1 MCKIS
6 KEAYEKCKIEIIDDK
21 KYFCINKRDLEIG
34 SNYKNWTVIFDKC
47 DPEKQKYRQELIA
60 NTQFQPCTVFLR
72 NDLVERK
79 IRIRRESSKKFLEF
93 EEKLGLDLIF
103 TSLYFTSILNT
114 KKVDN

>member
-1 MCKIS
+1 M
-6 KEAYEKCKIEIIDDK
+6 
-21 KYFCINKRDLEIG
+21 
-34 SNYKNWTVIFDKC
+34 
-47 DPEKQKYRQELIA
+47 
-60 NTQFQPCTVFLR
+60 R

-114 KKVDN
+114 KKVGN

>member
-47 DPEKQKYRQELIA
+47 YPEKQKDRQELIA

-114 KKVDN
+114 KKVGN